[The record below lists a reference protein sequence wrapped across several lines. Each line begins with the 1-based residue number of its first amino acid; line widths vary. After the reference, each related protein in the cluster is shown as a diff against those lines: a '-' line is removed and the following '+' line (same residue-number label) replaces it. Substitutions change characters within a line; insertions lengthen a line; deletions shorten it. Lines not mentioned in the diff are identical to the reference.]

1 MALVVEYAQDCFRP
15 ILRVVLESERVLK
28 EVVVSSFFI
37 LRYDCYFV
45 VGYQMVLLLLCCW
58 LSNGVVVTVT
68 VNSRER
74 GGTA

>member
-45 VGYQMVLLLLCCW
+45 VGYRMVLLSRLL
-58 LSNGVVVTVT
+58 
-68 VNSRER
+68 
-74 GGTA
+74 